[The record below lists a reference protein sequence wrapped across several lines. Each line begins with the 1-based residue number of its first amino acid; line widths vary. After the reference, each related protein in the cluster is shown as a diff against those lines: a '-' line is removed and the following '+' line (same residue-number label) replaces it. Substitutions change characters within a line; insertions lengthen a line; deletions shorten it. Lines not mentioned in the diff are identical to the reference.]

1 MCVFF
6 FCRDLNLPL
15 QSNPRLQSCLEYT
28 LLPCWYLSFC
38 SLLFPFFS
46 MPFPSSS
53 ADLTVL
59 TYALHFQ
66 HHCIHSAF
74 FSSFILVSFMSSL
87 AVCAAVDV
95 TSSSF
100 SLHLC
105 LSLTAHVAVMIITYY
120 FRTLSHLTYSL
131 SLLRPCPL
139 KQLTENPHFHVDF
152 PLSWIKCAWQTVVRP
167 GKESLFISHFI
178 HNGNWKCFTLKEVKK

>member
-1 MCVFF
+1 MCLF
-6 FCRDLNLPL
+6 
-15 QSNPRLQSCLEYT
+15 
-28 LLPCWYLSFC
+28 LLPRPQLAPAIQSTIAILFGVHSA
-38 SLLFPFFS
+38 SLLISFFLFSTFSFFS

-178 HNGNWKCFTLKEVKK
+178 HNGNWKCFTLKEVK